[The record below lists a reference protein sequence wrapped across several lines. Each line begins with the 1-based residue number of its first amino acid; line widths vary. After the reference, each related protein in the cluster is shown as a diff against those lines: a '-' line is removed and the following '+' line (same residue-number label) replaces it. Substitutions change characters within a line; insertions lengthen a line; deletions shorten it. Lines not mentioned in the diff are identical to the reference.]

1 MAMFKTLLL
10 MAAMT
15 ALFLLAGALM
25 GGQTGMLIALAIA
38 IITNLIAYWNSDRMV
53 LRLQGAKP
61 ITREESPE
69 YYEMVEM
76 LVQRAGIPMPRLYV
90 IQSDQ
95 PNAFAT
101 GRNPENA
108 AVAAT
113 VGLLRLLNRDEVEG
127 VIAHEL
133 AHIKNRDTLTMTAAA
148 SFGGAISMVAQFM
161 HRDTLIMTMTA
172 TIAGAISM
180 LANFSLFFGGG
191 RDRPFGPIG
200 TIAMV
205 FLAPMA
211 AMIVQTA
218 VSRTREY
225 EADRVGAAISGKPR
239 ALASALRKIHA
250 AVKGRLNPHAEA
262 NPAHAHLYIINPL
275 AGLRMDSLF
284 STHPNTDNR
293 IAELEELAQ
302 DMEEEVAQ
310 QRPQQRGFEGGPWSQ
325 QPQTQQ
331 APHQRQSGPWG

>member
-61 ITREESPE
+61 ITRDESPE

-76 LVQRAGIPMPRLYV
+76 LVQRAGIPMPKLYV

-133 AHIKNRDTLTMTAAA
+133 AHIKN
-148 SFGGAISMVAQFM
+148 
-161 HRDTLIMTMTA
+161 RDTLIMTMTA

>member
-15 ALFLLAGALM
+15 ALFLVAGLLM
-25 GGQTGMLIALAIA
+25 GGKTGMLIALVVAVA
-38 IITNLIAYWNSDRMV
+38 TNLFAYWNSDRMV

-61 ITREESPE
+61 ITRDEAPE
-69 YYEMVEM
+69 YHAMVEA
-76 LVQRAGIPMPRLYV
+76 LVARAGIPMPKLYV
-90 IQSDQ
+90 IQNDQ

-113 VGLLRLLNRDEVEG
+113 TGLLNLLSRDEIEG

-133 AHIKNRDTLTMTAAA
+133 AHIKNRDTMVMT
-148 SFGGAISMVAQFM
+148 F
-161 HRDTLIMTMTA
+161 TA
-172 TIAGAISM
+172 TFAGAISM
-180 LANFSLFFGGG
+180 LANFGFFFGGG
-191 RDRPFGPIG
+191 GRERPFGPIG
-200 TIAMV
+200 SIAMF

-239 ALASALRKIHA
+239 ALASALKKIHA
-250 AVKGRLNPHAEA
+250 AVKGRVNPRAEA
-262 NPAHAHLYIINPL
+262 VPAHAHLFIINPL
-275 AGLRMDSLF
+275 AGVRMDNLF
-284 STHPNTDNR
+284 ATHPNTDNR
-293 IAELEELAQ
+293 IAELEELAIA
-302 DMEEEVAQ
+302 MEDEQRQ
-310 QRPQQRGFEGGPWSQ
+310 QGYGSDEPVTGPWNEPPPLPRPDQQRG
-325 QPQTQQ
+325 
-331 APHQRQSGPWG
+331 PWG

>member
-15 ALFLLAGALM
+15 ALFLVAGALM
-25 GGQTGMLIALAIA
+25 GGKTGMLIALGIA
-38 IITNLIAYWNSDRMV
+38 VATNLFAFWNSDRMV

-61 ITREESPE
+61 ITQAEAPE
-69 YYEMVEM
+69 YYEMVQA
-76 LVQRAGIPMPRLYV
+76 LANRAGLPMPKLYV

-113 VGLLRLLNRDEVEG
+113 TGLLRMLNRDEIEG

-133 AHIKNRDTLTMTAAA
+133 AHVKN
-148 SFGGAISMVAQFM
+148 
-161 HRDTLIMTMTA
+161 RDTLIMTMTA
-172 TIAGAISM
+172 TFAGAISM
-180 LANFSLFFGGG
+180 LANFGFFFGGG
-191 RDRPFGPIG
+191 SREGRPFGAIG
-200 TIAMV
+200 SIAMF

-225 EADRVGAAISGKPR
+225 EADRVGAEISGKPR

-250 AVKGRLNPHAEA
+250 AVKGIKHARAEA
-262 NPAHAHLYIINPL
+262 NPAQAHLYIMNPL
-275 AGLRMDSLF
+275 SGARMDGLF
-284 STHPNTDNR
+284 STHPDTDNR
-293 IAELEELAQ
+293 IAELEELALA
-302 DMEEEVAQ
+302 MEEEARRTGGSVAQ
-310 QRPQQRGFEGGPWSQ
+310 TPSQFDGPWGVPAPLPRADAPRGGPW
-325 QPQTQQ
+325 
-331 APHQRQSGPWG
+331 G

>member
-15 ALFLLAGALM
+15 ALFLVAGAVM
-25 GGQTGMLIALAIA
+25 GGKTGMLIALAVA
-38 IITNLIAYWNSDRMV
+38 VVTNLFAYWNSDRMV

-61 ITREESPE
+61 ITREEAPE
-69 YYEMVEM
+69 YHDMVQA
-76 LVQRAGIPMPRLYV
+76 LVVRAGIPMPKLYV
-90 IQSDQ
+90 IQNDQ

-113 VGLLRLLNRDEVEG
+113 SGLLNLLNRDEIEG

-133 AHIKNRDTLTMTAAA
+133 AHIKNRDTMLMT
-148 SFGGAISMVAQFM
+148 F
-161 HRDTLIMTMTA
+161 TA
-172 TIAGAISM
+172 TFAGAISM
-180 LANFSLFFGGG
+180 LANFGFFFGGG
-191 RDRPFGPIG
+191 GRERPFGPIG
-200 TIAMV
+200 SIAMF

-225 EADRVGAAISGKPR
+225 EADRLGAAISGKPR

-250 AVKGRLNPHAEA
+250 AVKTKMNPQAEA
-262 NPAHAHLYIINPL
+262 VPAHAHLYIINPL
-275 AGLRMDSLF
+275 SGVRMDSLF
-284 STHPNTDNR
+284 ATHPNTDNR
-293 IAELEELAQ
+293 IAELEELAIA
-302 DMEEEVAQ
+302 MESEMQQSGYRGDAVVA
-310 QRPQQRGFEGGPWSQ
+310 GPWDA
-325 QPQTQQ
+325 PPPLPRQTE
-331 APHQRQSGPWG
+331 PQSGPWGKA